1 MKILSKWSFAR
12 LGRLVGGIADRAG
25 LTASIESH
33 CQRFACVAANDVVAA
48 EPPPGTPLLVDLFG
62 VVEHSGIYLGHGTV
76 AELYGDDLMREV
88 SLSEFL
94 TGSTNGGRSVRTGA
108 HIFAAC
114 DKASGGVLWSRVAED
129 NARAFIRR
137 IRTVKYRLLRNNCH
151 LFSISCISGKF
162 NPGLS
167 IAEGLHLGGMSVGV
181 LTAAIGHFMN
191 YGKEAV
197 WRPVRDWD
205 RKSLGLAEDGGTAE
219 TNEAYS
225 NVLGRYASGVESH
238 RSDPSFYAKRCEKII
253 GRESGKGGCFAP
265 VCSYLRVAATAVG
278 DTLANRRND
287 IPWPQVA
294 GMMAALLYVISPVDL
309 VPDFIP
315 GLGFADD
322 AFVFLWSFADI
333 VQYVSIPGSVSTTLL
348 RIEPQTMS
356 WICSLGSCPGAFAS
370 EVFVPEPTRDF
381 KVTLSQVSYYCDRFA
396 LTSPVKRGVGEVAA
410 DVVADALWQDV
421 GTPAP
426 CGWKIQSG
434 RFGFRLVDHEGSV
447 GFSGKEEEVRERYAE
462 FCDWYETALLP
473 AILNEKVS

>member
-1 MKILSKWSFAR
+1 MKLLSKWSFAR

-108 HIFAAC
+108 HVFAAC
-114 DKASGGVLWSRVAED
+114 DKATGDILWSRVAED

-162 NPGLS
+162 NSGLS

-197 WRPVRDWD
+197 WRPVRGWD
-205 RKSLGLAEDGGTAE
+205 RKSLGVAEDGESAE
-219 TNEAYS
+219 T
-225 NVLGRYASGVESH
+225 
-238 RSDPSFYAKRCEKII
+238 
-253 GRESGKGGCFAP
+253 
-265 VCSYLRVAATAVG
+265 
-278 DTLANRRND
+278 
-287 IPWPQVA
+287 
-294 GMMAALLYVISPVDL
+294 
-309 VPDFIP
+309 
-315 GLGFADD
+315 D
-322 AFVFLWSFADI
+322 A
-333 VQYVSIPGSVSTTLL
+333 
-348 RIEPQTMS
+348 
-356 WICSLGSCPGAFAS
+356 
-370 EVFVPEPTRDF
+370 EVFVSEPARDF
-381 KVTLSQVSYYCDRFA
+381 NVTLSQVAYYCDRFA
-396 LTSPVKRGVGEVAA
+396 LTSPIKRGVNEVATG
-410 DVVADALWQDV
+410 VLADALWQDE

-434 RFGFRLVDHEGSV
+434 KFGFRLVDHEGSV
-447 GFSGKEEEVRERYAE
+447 GFSGKEGEVREKYAE

-473 AILNEKVS
+473 AILNERVS